1 MKKSLFMLFY
11 VLIVSYSAIAQ
22 EKYIVTGK
30 SVNVRQGANK
40 YSTVIG
46 IVQKYDTVLVYSFA
60 EDWAEI
66 NTSNGKGFIS
76 KNFIEKVEATAQT
89 VESESDYSWIGGLI
103 TFLII
108 SVLAFLLIRFIIR
121 KIRQA
126 FSSVS
131 TKKSKP
137 IKNNT
142 EIKKPVSVTPFKG
155 KSFELPSLN
164 DLHTSDEA
172 TILDF
177 LNVNSKNIGTVK
189 YLGAFID
196 DVKITRETG
205 IRTLLNYVLVERKEF
220 RSESAGQ
227 EYKKSDGTRD
237 IFEMS
242 YDLPDKVEGE
252 TEEKNYVI
260 LSTIETHECPTI
272 ERCSRCNGSGRCSS
286 CDGRGFNRC
295 SSCEGT
301 GKKEVRDGQY
311 ANGKPKY
318 KKIACSS
325 CHGTGRKTCTSC
337 NGTCKCSRCD
347 GSGKVTCSRCDGTGF
362 YQSYIAYSNKYKSDS
377 LLINYSEFEEL
388 KPILPKAQGN
398 VGYEDEL
405 VEWINKSKLLF
416 DNRETAKKS
425 NVHAPEII
433 NNLEAIISTDS
444 STTKVGR
451 VSAKIESIPITFIDY
466 KFEGNEYQLSVVGQ
480 NNFVCYYSIPTK
492 HSYKQSIFSSI
503 SKAFNKTK
511 RQIAFAYIASFILN
525 ADDNM
530 AQDEIKLLEVF
541 TNHIKL
547 KQEKKVALLNEI
559 SRKLT
564 IEEIIPKIACIKK
577 DKRALV
583 FAWQCAMQDKQINQS
598 EIEAFNQL
606 ATFFKVKE
614 DEIELLKD
622 KASKFAR
629 LKESEMLEEY
639 FK

>member
-1 MKKSLFMLFY
+1 MIINNIK
-11 VLIVSYSAIAQ
+11 AQ
-22 EKYIVTGK
+22 ELYIVTGK
-30 SVNVRQGANK
+30 SVNIRNEPNK
-40 YSTVIG
+40 NSTVLSTVKKNDTIYVNK
-46 IVQKYDTVLVYSFA
+46 IV
-60 EDWAEI
+60 ENWAEI
-66 NTSNGKGFIS
+66 NSEFGIGYIS
-76 KNFIEKVEATAQT
+76 KDYIEKIQVTKQTAVDDT
-89 VESESDYSWIGGLI
+89 DYSWIPGLLVL
-103 TFLII
+103 FLI
-108 SVLAFLLIRFIIR
+108 FLLIRYFFR
-121 KIRQA
+121 KIKGA
-126 FSSVS
+126 YSDVSS
-131 TKKSKP
+131 KKSKP
-137 IKNNT
+137 LNNNT
-142 EIKKPVSVTPFKG
+142 EIKKTVPLAPFKG
-155 KSFELPSLN
+155 KSIELPSIN
-164 DLHTSDEA
+164 DLHTCDEA
-172 TILDF
+172 SILDF
-177 LNVNSKNIGTVK
+177 ININSKNIEAVK

-196 DVKITRETG
+196 DVKITREVG
-205 IRTLLNYVLVERKEF
+205 IRTHLDYVLVERKEF
-220 RSESAGQ
+220 WSESAGQ

-252 TEEKNYVI
+252 SEEENFVV
-260 LSTIETHECPTI
+260 LSTVKNHECPTI
-272 ERCSRCNGSGRCSS
+272 IKCSECKGSGRCRS

-325 CHGTGRKTCTSC
+325 CHGTCNKTCTSC
-337 NGTCKCSRCD
+337 NGTSKCGYCE
-347 GSGKVTCSRCDGTGF
+347 GSGKVTCSRCDGSGL
-362 YQSYIAYSNKYKSDS
+362 YQSYITYSNKYKSDS

-388 KPILPKAQGN
+388 KSILPKAQGN

-405 VEWINKSKLLF
+405 VEWINKSELLF

-433 NNLEAIISTDS
+433 NNLESIISTDS
-444 STTKVGR
+444 ATTKVGR

-480 NNFVCYYSIPTK
+480 NNYVCYYTIPTK

-511 RQIAFAYIASFILN
+511 RQIAFAYVASFMLN

-547 KQEKKVALLNEI
+547 KQEKKVALLNDI
-559 SRKLT
+559 SRKFS
-564 IEEIIPKIACIKK
+564 IEEITPKIACIKK

-598 EIEAFNQL
+598 EVEAFNQL
-606 ATFFKVKE
+606 ATFFKINE
-614 DEIELLKD
+614 EEIEMLKN

>member
-1 MKKSLFMLFY
+1 MRKNLFMLFY

-22 EKYIVTGK
+22 ERYIVTGK
-30 SVNVRQGANK
+30 SVNVRQDANK

-46 IVQKYDTVLVYSFA
+46 SVHKYDTILVYSFA

-66 NTSNGKGFIS
+66 NTSKGKGFIS
-76 KNFIEKVEATAQT
+76 KNFIEKVEVSAQDI
-89 VESESDYSWIGGLI
+89 ESESDYSWIVGLI
-103 TFLII
+103 LL
-108 SVLAFLLIRFIIR
+108 VLAFLLIRFIIR

-126 FSSVS
+126 FFSVS

-142 EIKKPVSVTPFKG
+142 EIKKTVSVNRFKG

-177 LNVNSKNIGTVK
+177 LNVSSKNIGTVK

-196 DVKITRETG
+196 DVKITRKTG
-205 IRTLLNYVLVERKEF
+205 IRTHLNYVLVERKEF

-227 EYKKSDGTRD
+227 KYKKLDGTRD
-237 IFEMS
+237 IFEMN

-260 LSTIETHECPTI
+260 LSTIETHGCPTV
-272 ERCSRCNGSGRCSS
+272 EKCSRCSGSGRCSS

-301 GKKEVRDGQY
+301 GKKEVSDGQY
-311 ANGKPKY
+311 KNGNPKY

-325 CHGTGRKTCTSC
+325 CHGTGKKTCTSC
-337 NGTCKCSRCD
+337 NGTRKCSRCD
-347 GSGKVTCSRCDGTGF
+347 GSGKVTCSRCNGTGF

-377 LLINYSEFEEL
+377 LIINYSEFEEL
-388 KPILPKAQGN
+388 KPILPKAKGN

-444 STTKVGR
+444 ATTKVGR

-466 KFEGNEYQLSVVGQ
+466 KFEGNEYQLSIVGQ
-480 NNFVCYYSIPTK
+480 NNYVCYFSIPTK
-492 HSYKQSIFSSI
+492 HSYKQSIFNSI

-511 RQIAFAYIASFILN
+511 RQIAFAYVASFMLN

-547 KQEKKVALLNEI
+547 KQEKKVALLNDI
-559 SRKLT
+559 RRKLA

-577 DKRALV
+577 DKRVLV
-583 FAWQCAMQDKQINQS
+583 FAWQCVMQDKQINQS

-614 DEIELLKD
+614 DEIELLKN

-629 LKESEMLEEY
+629 LKETEMLEEY